1 MKGNK
6 QFEQFL
12 SKAMYWCSKSEKA
25 TGDVLQKLEQWGVP
39 ELLRD
44 SVIEKLKE
52 ENFINDERFAA
63 AFANDKFRF
72 NKWGKVKIKYALKN
86 KMVSEYAISEGLK
99 CIDPLEYESVAIEL
113 IQSKI
118 NKTNEPD
125 AYKLKQK
132 VLQFMASRGFESG
145 MVFDLWDNINR

>member
-1 MKGNK
+1 MKESK

-25 TGDVLQKLEQWGVP
+25 VGDVRQKLAHWDAP
-39 ELLRD
+39 EFMFD
-44 SVIEKLKE
+44 PIIEKLKE
-52 ENFINDERFAA
+52 DNFVNDERFAT
-63 AFANDKFRF
+63 AFANDKFKF
-72 NKWGKVKIKYALKN
+72 NKWGKVKIRYALQS
-86 KMVSEYAISEGLK
+86 KMVCENAISEGLK

-125 AYKLKQK
+125 EYKLKQK
-132 VLQFMASRGFESG
+132 VLQFMTSRGFESG
-145 MVFDLWDNINR
+145 MVFDLWDNIDH